1 MPKKTRIWQQKMYW
15 IFSMYV
21 NKMNE
26 GLPPTELRSLCNVC
40 MCKRVRM
47 CVHVSVCVCDSIFTV
62 FIS

>member
-1 MPKKTRIWQQKMYW
+1 
-15 IFSMYV
+15 MYV